1 MKDLKVH
8 CEKLSAELDGIIGE
22 HDELQEDINR
32 ATQEPISSS
41 ALILEINK
49 WKENMIK
56 KVEEMADQAC
66 GRVTELLNEKRM
78 QLTSEFRAFS
88 QDLAHRKES
97 ENFVE
102 PDLVRLEQIVRQ
114 FNQELKQLLQ
124 PPTIE
129 LEIKEIDYVE
139 WDFLIS
145 IGVKPNTAIYQ
156 EQQQREFIITCLT
169 DR

>member
-1 MKDLKVH
+1 M
-8 CEKLSAELDGIIGE
+8 
-22 HDELQEDINR
+22 
-32 ATQEPISSS
+32 
-41 ALILEINK
+41 
-49 WKENMIK
+49 
-56 KVEEMADQAC
+56 
-66 GRVTELLNEKRM
+66 
-78 QLTSEFRAFS
+78 
-88 QDLAHRKES
+88 
-97 ENFVE
+97 
-102 PDLVRLEQIVRQ
+102 RQ